1 MSILCLNGTNY
12 NFTNLPNDSAFSD
25 YLANVT
31 RVTLPTPMSVLPPSL
46 CSLPSREI
54 DLSNQQFTTLSP
66 ATFPCLDQ
74 FRKVNLAFNR
84 LSSVNEPTGN
94 FMNLISLDLSNNNLT
109 SLPYSILRPTP
120 SSLSNLDLRNNS
132 IPAIDLF
139 LYTLKNISVN
149 LDGNPINN
157 LTIINPQNVSIPA
170 SASNDTSSR
179 VNVTLPAIATS
190 QPFILSDQVAS
201 TARVCTP
208 ASIATVLAVT
218 SLASANI
225 RLDCSCASIG
235 LKMVYANS
243 GTNITDYF
251 TCMIGTSL
259 ATFNALTSSSCPSPL
274 NLAVGCADI
283 PVRLCFPLG
292 ETR

>member
-1 MSILCLNGTNY
+1 
-12 NFTNLPNDSAFSD
+12 
-25 YLANVT
+25 
-31 RVTLPTPMSVLPPSL
+31 MSVLPPSL

-54 DLSNQQFTTLSP
+54 DLSNQQFTTLTT

-149 LDGNPINN
+149 LDGNPISN
-157 LTIINPQNVSIPA
+157 LTIINPQNISVTANS
-170 SASNDTSSR
+170 SNDTSSR
-179 VNVTLPAIATS
+179 VTVIFPAIVTG

-208 ASIATVLAVT
+208 AGIETLLAVT
-218 SLASANI
+218 SLGSASI
-225 RLDCSCASIG
+225 RLDCSCASIS
-235 LKMVYANS
+235 LRTTYTSN
-243 GTNITDYF
+243 GTNITDRF
-251 TCMIGTSL
+251 TCMDGTSA
-259 ATFNALTSSSCPSPL
+259 ATFNALTSSSCRSPL
-274 NLAVGCADI
+274 NLVVGCVDA
-283 PVRLCFPLG
+283 PVS
-292 ETR
+292 